1 MTLIKDYFELTKKY
15 IFEYGEKTILLMQV
29 GAFYEVY
36 GIRNKNTDKICNSQ
50 IQDFSKICELNIVDK
65 SICITEIKKDETIVM
80 AGFKDI
86 MIDKYIKKL
95 QEAGYTTVVYTQD
108 EQTKNTA
115 RNLAGIF
122 SPGTYFNNDQD
133 SCDGSY
139 SRKKLTNNTMC
150 IWIETIES
158 KLIEPKGKFVMVGIS
173 NIDIYTGKTTLYQ
186 YKETY
191 IHNPTTYDELEKFV
205 SIYEPTEVIIITNL
219 STYEIED
226 IISFSNIKSLLI
238 HKISLV
244 SNTNTKINEFT
255 KKVSNCEKQVYQK
268 EILDRFY
275 NIHDFGVFMQNFY
288 DNSFATQSFCFLLDF
303 IYQHN
308 PYLVHKIS
316 EPSFENNSDRLLL
329 ANHSLRQ
336 LNIIDNDYHGAF
348 SSVEKLLNLCL
359 TPMGKRKFS
368 YDLLN
373 PSKNIEFLRGEYD
386 ITEYLLSLENTSSR
400 ENTTNGSIRSKLSK
414 IKDISKWNRQLHMK
428 KITPNSLYQLYKNI
442 QTTREIFDIVS
453 KDKTICE
460 YLNKHTAY
468 KNVKM
473 ECVGSY
479 CSEIQEFLDF
489 HLDIEVCNDL
499 DQYINFD
506 TNFIKK
512 GIDSNLDNAIVVM
525 TESMNKLESIRVFL
539 NNLLEKYEKKTKT
552 TNTTTTTTKTTEY
565 VKLHETEKNNY
576 SLLATK
582 RRCTILK
589 EALKT
594 VMNQPIMLQ
603 YSSDSSSSSSSSS
616 SSETHYKQFE
626 FVIAIKDKKEITNV
640 DFLTQST
647 ANNSIVNPVINE
659 LCKNISTMKV
669 QFKEILNNAYTM
681 FINKFVS
688 IIENDETYPFKIEC
702 LIHFITKIDVLYNKA
717 FIVNKYGYCKPE
729 IDDTADKSFA
739 SIKGIRHC
747 LIEHLQQNE
756 LYVSNDV
763 IIGRDTSD
771 GVDGVDGVD
780 GMLLYGTNAVGKTS
794 FIRAVGIAVIMAQ
807 AGLYVPC
814 SKFVYKPYHSIFTR
828 ILGNDNIFK
837 GLSTFAVEMSEL
849 RTILKLATKN
859 SLVLGDELCSG
870 TESVSAISIFVAGI
884 QYLSNGKSS
893 FLFATHLHEIVNY
906 EEITNMPNVGLFHMS
921 VIYDR
926 EKDRLVYDRKLK
938 PGPGTS
944 MYGLEVCKSLNLP
957 NDFLEMANQ
966 IRIKYHPNMGSALSL
981 QHSNYNSNILVSIC
995 KMCNKN
1001 MATETHHL
1009 QHQMNAN
1016 SNGIII
1022 NETDKSTKFHK
1033 NHPANLL
1040 TICESCHKGI
1050 HKEKKQH
1057 VKKKT
1062 SNGIILINM

>member
-1 MTLIKDYFELTKKY
+1 MTLIKDYFDLTKKY

-36 GIRNKNTDKICNSQ
+36 GIRNKSTEQLRNSQ
-50 IQDFSKICELNIVDK
+50 IQDFSKICELNVVDK
-65 SICITEIKKDETIVM
+65 SICVTEIQKGETIVM

-108 EQTKNTA
+108 EQTKNTT

-122 SPGTYFNNDQD
+122 SPGTYFNNEQD
-133 SCDGSY
+133 ACHGSS
-139 SRKKLTNNTMC
+139 SRNKLTNNTMC
-150 IWIETIES
+150 IWIESIES

-205 SIYEPTEVIIITNL
+205 SIYEPTEVIIISNL
-219 STYEIED
+219 STQEIED

-238 HKISLV
+238 HKISLL
-244 SNTNTKINEFT
+244 STKSDEFT
-255 KKVSNCEKQVYQK
+255 KKARNCEKQVYQK
-268 EILDRFY
+268 EIVERFY
-275 NIHDFGVFMQNFY
+275 EITDFGVFMQNFY
-288 DNSFATQSFCFLLDF
+288 DNSIASQSFCFLLDF

-316 EPSFENNSDRLLL
+316 EPKFENNSERLLL

-348 SSVEKLLNLCL
+348 SSVEKLLNLCM
-359 TPMGKRKFS
+359 TPMGKRQFS

-373 PSKNIEFLRGEYD
+373 PSKNIDFLKREYN
-386 ITEYLLSLENTSSR
+386 ITDYMLNLENSKSQQN
-400 ENTTNGSIRSKLSK
+400 ENTNTNTNIRLKLAK

-428 KITPNSLYQLYKNI
+428 KINPKSLYQLYKNI
-442 QTTREIFDIVS
+442 ETTREIFHLVS

-460 YLNKHTAY
+460 YLNKNNTY
-468 KNVKM
+468 KNTNI
-473 ECVGSY
+473 ENIRSY
-479 CSEIQEFLDF
+479 CSEIIGYFDF
-489 HLDIEVCNDL
+489 HLDIELCKDL
-499 DQYINFD
+499 EQYTNFD
-506 TNFIKK
+506 TNFINK
-512 GIDSNLDNAIVVM
+512 GIDSKLDNAII
-525 TESMNKLESIRVFL
+525 TITDSLNKLESIRVFL
-539 NNLLEKYEKKTKT
+539 NNLLEKYEKKTKS
-552 TNTTTTTTKTTEY
+552 TEY
-565 VKLHETEKNNY
+565 IKLHETEKNNY

-589 EALKT
+589 EALKSLA
-594 VMNQPIMLQ
+594 NQTILLK
-603 YSSDSSSSSSSSS
+603 
-616 SSETHYKQFE
+616 YKYGCNEKESLKEFE
-626 FVIAIKDKKEITNV
+626 FVILDNKKTTNI
-640 DFLTQST
+640 DFLNQST
-647 ANNSIVNPVINE
+647 ANNSIVNPIINE
-659 LCKNISTMKV
+659 LCKNISTMKS
-669 QFKEILNNAYTM
+669 QLKEILNNAYSS
-681 FINKFVS
+681 FINNFVS
-688 IIENDETYPFKIEC
+688 HSEKGETFPFKIDF
-702 LIHFITKIDVLYNKA
+702 LIHFISTIDVLYNKV
-717 FIVNKYGYCKPE
+717 FIVKKYGYCKPE
-729 IDDTADKSFA
+729 IDETADKSFA
-739 SIKGIRHC
+739 SIKGLRHC

-763 IIGRDTSD
+763 IIGMDHE
-771 GVDGVDGVD
+771 GGINGID

-794 FIRAVGIAVIMAQ
+794 FIRAIGISIIMAQ

-849 RTILKLATKN
+849 RTILKLANKN

-884 QYLSNGKSS
+884 QYLSNIKTS

-906 EEITNMPNVGLFHMS
+906 EEINKMPNVGLFHMS
-921 VIYDR
+921 VVYDR
-926 EKDRLVYDRKLK
+926 EKDILIYDRKLK
-938 PGPGTS
+938 KGPGTS

-981 QHSNYNSNILVSIC
+981 QQSSYNSNILVSIC

-1001 MATETHHL
+1001 MASETHHL
-1009 QHQMNAN
+1009 QHQANAN
-1016 SNGIII
+1016 NNGIIT
-1022 NETDKSTKFHK
+1022 NTNDNNTMFHK

-1040 TICESCHKGI
+1040 TICESCHKNI

-1057 VKKKT
+1057 IKKKT
-1062 SNGIILINM
+1062 SNGIILVNT

>member
-1 MTLIKDYFELTKKY
+1 MTLIKDYFDLTKKY

-36 GIRNKNTDKICNSQ
+36 GIRNKNTEQIRNSQ
-50 IQDFSKICELNIVDK
+50 IHDFSKICELNIVDK

-108 EQTKNTA
+108 EQTKNTT

-122 SPGTYFNNDQD
+122 SPGTYFNNEQD
-133 SCDGSY
+133 ACDGSS
-139 SRKKLTNNTMC
+139 SRNKLTNNTMC
-150 IWIETIES
+150 IWIESIES

-205 SIYEPTEVIIITNL
+205 SIYEPTEVIIISNL
-219 STYEIED
+219 STCEIED

-244 SNTNTKINEFT
+244 SATNTNTINEFT
-255 KKVSNCEKQVYQK
+255 KKARNCEKQVYQK
-268 EILDRFY
+268 EIIERFY
-275 NIHDFGVFMQNFY
+275 NITDFAVFMQNFY
-288 DNSFATQSFCFLLDF
+288 DNSIATQSFCFLLDF
-303 IYQHN
+303 IFQHN

-348 SSVEKLLNLCL
+348 SSVEKVLNHCL

-373 PSKNIEFLRGEYD
+373 PSKNTEFLQGEYD
-386 ITEYLLSLENTSSR
+386 ITEYLLGLENVVSR
-400 ENTTNGSIRSKLSK
+400 ENSNDSISIRSKLAK
-414 IKDISKWNRQLHMK
+414 IKDVSKWNRQLHMK
-428 KITPNSLYQLYKNI
+428 KINPNSIYQLYKNI
-442 QTTREIFDIVS
+442 QTTREIFDIVV
-453 KDKTICE
+453 KDKIICE

-468 KNVKM
+468 KNDTM
-473 ECVGSY
+473 ECIGSY
-479 CSEIQEFLDF
+479 CSEILDFLDF
-489 HLDIEVCNDL
+489 HLDIELCNNL
-499 DQYINFD
+499 DQYVNFD

-512 GIDSNLDNAIVVM
+512 GIDSNLDNAITVM
-525 TESMNKLESIRVFL
+525 SESMNKLESIRVFL
-539 NNLLEKYEKKTKT
+539 NNLLEKYEKKTKA
-552 TNTTTTTTKTTEY
+552 TEY

-594 VMNQPIMLQ
+594 VANQPIMLQ
-603 YSSDSSSSSSSSS
+603 YNSDQCK
-616 SSETHYKQFE
+616 EFE
-626 FVIAIKDKKEITNV
+626 FVIVDKDKDKKDKKEKGTTNV

-647 ANNSIVNPVINE
+647 TNNSIVNPIINE
-659 LCKNISTMKV
+659 VCKNISTMKV
-669 QFKEILNNAYTM
+669 QFKEILNNAYAS
-681 FINKFVS
+681 FIHKFVS
-688 IIENDETYPFKIEC
+688 SGENGHTYPFKIDF
-702 LIHFITKIDVLYNKA
+702 LIHFITKIDVLYNKV

-729 IDDTADKSFA
+729 IDDSVDKSFA
-739 SIKGIRHC
+739 NIKGIRHC

-763 IIGRDTSD
+763 TIGIDDT
-771 GVDGVDGVD
+771 DGVD

-794 FIRAVGIAVIMAQ
+794 FIRAIGIAVIMAQ

-884 QYLSNGKSS
+884 QYLSNIKSS

-906 EEITNMPNVGLFHMS
+906 EEITNMSNVGLFHMS
-921 VIYDR
+921 VVYDR
-926 EKDRLVYDRKLK
+926 EKDVLVYDRKLK
-938 PGPGTS
+938 KGPGTS

-966 IRIKYHPNMGSALSL
+966 IRIKYHPNMRSVLSL
-981 QHSNYNSNILVSIC
+981 QQSNYNSNILVSIC

-1009 QHQMNAN
+1009 QHQVNAN
-1016 SNGIII
+1016 HNGIII
-1022 NETDKSTKFHK
+1022 SQTDNNTMFHK

-1057 VKKKT
+1057 AKKKT

>member
-1 MTLIKDYFELTKKY
+1 MTLIKEYFDLTKKY

-36 GIRNKNTDKICNSQ
+36 GIRNKNTEQIRNSQ
-50 IQDFSKICELNIVDK
+50 IHDFSKICELNIVDK
-65 SICITEIKKDETIVM
+65 NICITEIKKDESIVM

-108 EQTKNTA
+108 EQAKNTT

-122 SPGTYFNNDQD
+122 SPGTYFNNEQD
-133 SCDGSY
+133 ACDGSS
-139 SRKKLTNNTMC
+139 SRNKLTNNTMC
-150 IWIETIES
+150 IWIESIES

-205 SIYEPTEVIIITNL
+205 SIYEPTEVIIISNL
-219 STYEIED
+219 STCEIED

-244 SNTNTKINEFT
+244 SANANTNINEFT
-255 KKVSNCEKQVYQK
+255 KKARNCEKQVYQK
-268 EILDRFY
+268 EIIERFY
-275 NIHDFGVFMQNFY
+275 NITDFAVFMQNFY
-288 DNSFATQSFCFLLDF
+288 DNSIASQSFCFLLDF

-348 SSVEKLLNLCL
+348 SSVEKVLNHCL

-373 PSKNIEFLRGEYD
+373 PSKNSGFLKGEYD
-386 ITEYLLSLENTSSR
+386 ITEYLLGLENI
-400 ENTTNGSIRSKLSK
+400 NGSIRSKLSK

-428 KITPNSLYQLYKNI
+428 KISPNSIYQLYKNI
-442 QTTREIFDIVS
+442 ETTREIFNIVC
-453 KDKTICE
+453 KDKTMSE
-460 YLNKHTAY
+460 YLNRMNSSY
-468 KNVKM
+468 KNVDITNI
-473 ECVGSY
+473 GSY
-479 CSEIQEFLDF
+479 CSEIMAFLDF
-489 HLDIEVCNDL
+489 HLDIKLCNDL
-499 DQYINFD
+499 DQYANFD

-512 GIDSNLDNAIVVM
+512 GIDANLDNATIIM
-525 TESMNKLESIRVFL
+525 TESLNKLESIRVFF

-552 TNTTTTTTKTTEY
+552 TEY
-565 VKLHETEKNNY
+565 IKLHETEKNNY

-594 VMNQPIMLQ
+594 VANQPIMLQ
-603 YSSDSSSSSSSSS
+603 YSLDGSTNG
-616 SSETHYKQFE
+616 ETHYKQFE
-626 FVIAIKDKKEITNV
+626 FVIADKEKKDKKEKGTTNV

-647 ANNSIVNPVINE
+647 ANNSIVNPIISE
-659 LCKNISTMKV
+659 LCKNISTMKI
-669 QFKEILNNAYTM
+669 QFKEILNNAYM
-681 FINKFVS
+681 SFINKFVS
-688 IIENDETYPFKIEC
+688 TSENDETFPFKIEFI
-702 LIHFITKIDVLYNKA
+702 IHFITKIDVLYNKV

-739 SIKGIRHC
+739 RIKGIRHC

-763 IIGRDTSD
+763 SIGIGIDIDDKDVEGETT
-771 GVDGVDGVD
+771 GVD

-794 FIRAVGIAVIMAQ
+794 FIRAIGIAVIMAQ

-884 QYLSNGKSS
+884 QYLSNTKSS

-906 EEITNMPNVGLFHMS
+906 EEITNMSNVGLFHMS
-921 VIYDR
+921 VVYDR
-926 EKDRLVYDRKLK
+926 EKDVLVYDRKLK
-938 PGPGTS
+938 KGPGTS

-966 IRIKYHPNMGSALSL
+966 IRMKYHPNMGSALSL
-981 QHSNYNSNILVSIC
+981 QQSTYNPNILVSIC
-995 KMCNKN
+995 KKCNKN

-1016 SNGIII
+1016 NNGIII
-1022 NETDKSTKFHK
+1022 SQTDNNTMFHK

-1040 TICESCHKGI
+1040 TICENCHKGI

-1057 VKKKT
+1057 VRKKT

>member
-1 MTLIKDYFELTKKY
+1 MTLIKDYFDLTKKY

-36 GIRNKNTDKICNSQ
+36 GIRNKNTDQIRNSQ
-50 IQDFSKICELNIVDK
+50 IHDFSKICELNIVDK
-65 SICITEIKKDETIVM
+65 NICITEIKKDESIVM

-108 EQTKNTA
+108 EQTKNTS

-122 SPGTYFNNDQD
+122 SPGTYFNNEQD
-133 SCDGSY
+133 ACDGSA
-139 SRKKLTNNTMC
+139 SRNKLTNNTMC
-150 IWIETIES
+150 IWIESIES

-205 SIYEPTEVIIITNL
+205 SIYEPTEVIIISNL
-219 STYEIED
+219 SAGEIED

-244 SNTNTKINEFT
+244 SATTTTTINEFT
-255 KKVSNCEKQVYQK
+255 KKARNCEKQVYQK
-268 EILDRFY
+268 EVLERFY
-275 NIHDFGVFMQNFY
+275 NINDFGVFMQNFY
-288 DNSFATQSFCFLLDF
+288 DNSIATQSFCFLLDF
-303 IYQHN
+303 IFQHN

-336 LNIIDNDYHGAF
+336 LNIIDNDYHGPF

-373 PSKNIEFLRGEYD
+373 PSKNAEFLRGEYD
-386 ITEYLLSLENTSSR
+386 ITEYLLGLETTSSR
-400 ENTTNGSIRSKLSK
+400 ENSNGSISIRSKLAK
-414 IKDISKWNRQLHMK
+414 IKDVSKWNRQLYMK

-442 QTTREIFDIVS
+442 QTTREIVDIVV
-453 KDKTICE
+453 KDKTIYE
-460 YLNKHTAY
+460 YLNKHTPY
-468 KNVKM
+468 KNVTM
-473 ECVGSY
+473 ECIGYY
-479 CSEIQEFLDF
+479 CSEILDFLDF
-489 HLDIEVCNDL
+489 HLDIELCNNL
-499 DQYINFD
+499 DQYVNFD

-512 GIDSNLDNAIVVM
+512 GIDSHLDNAIIVM
-525 TESMNKLESIRVFL
+525 TKSMNELESIRVFL
-539 NNLLEKYEKKTKT
+539 NNLLEKYEKKTKA
-552 TNTTTTTTKTTEY
+552 TEY

-594 VMNQPIMLQ
+594 IADKPIMLQ
-603 YSSDSSSSSSSSS
+603 CSSDQCK
-616 SSETHYKQFE
+616 EFEFE
-626 FVIAIKDKKEITNV
+626 FVIVDKDKDKKDKKDKDKKDKKETSPINV

-647 ANNSIVNPVINE
+647 ANNSIVNPIINE

-669 QFKEILNNAYTM
+669 QFKEILNNAYAM

-688 IIENDETYPFKIEC
+688 TSDNGETYPFKIEC
-702 LIHFITKIDVLYNKA
+702 LIHFITKIDVLYNKV

-729 IDDTADKSFA
+729 IDETADKSFVNV
-739 SIKGIRHC
+739 KGIRHC

-763 IIGRDTSD
+763 TIGRVETD
-771 GVDGVDGVD
+771 GVDGLD

-884 QYLSNGKSS
+884 QYLSNVKSS

-906 EEITNMPNVGLFHMS
+906 EEITTLKNVGLFHMS

-926 EKDRLVYDRKLK
+926 EKDMLVYDRKLK
-938 PGPGTS
+938 SGPGTS

-966 IRIKYHPNMGSALSL
+966 IRIKYHPTMGSALSL
-981 QHSNYNSNILVSIC
+981 QQSNYNSNILVSIC

-1001 MATETHHL
+1001 KATETHHL

-1016 SNGIII
+1016 NNGIII
-1022 NETDKSTKFHK
+1022 SQTDNNTMFHK

-1050 HKEKKQH
+1050 HKDKKQH
-1057 VKKKT
+1057 AKKKT

>member
-1 MTLIKDYFELTKKY
+1 MTLIKDYFDLTKKY
-15 IFEYGEKTILLMQV
+15 IFEYGEKMILLMQV

-36 GIRNKNTDKICNSQ
+36 GIRNKNTEQIRNSQ

-108 EQTKNTA
+108 EQAKNTS

-122 SPGTYFNNDQD
+122 SPGTYFNNEQD
-133 SCDGSY
+133 ACDGSS
-139 SRKKLTNNTMC
+139 SRNKLTNNTMC
-150 IWIETIES
+150 IWIESIES

-205 SIYEPTEVIIITNL
+205 SIYEPTEVIIISNL
-219 STYEIED
+219 STCEIED

-244 SNTNTKINEFT
+244 SANANTNINEFT
-255 KKVSNCEKQVYQK
+255 KKARNCEKQVYQK
-268 EILDRFY
+268 EIIERFY
-275 NIHDFGVFMQNFY
+275 NITDFAVFMQNFY
-288 DNSFATQSFCFLLDF
+288 DNSIASQSFCFLLDF

-348 SSVEKLLNLCL
+348 SSVEKVLNHCL

-373 PSKNIEFLRGEYD
+373 PSKNSGFLKGEYD
-386 ITEYLLSLENTSSR
+386 ITEYLLDLETIN
-400 ENTTNGSIRSKLSK
+400 NGSIRSKLSK

-428 KITPNSLYQLYKNI
+428 KISPNSIYQLYKNI
-442 QTTREIFDIVS
+442 ETTREIFDIVC
-453 KDKTICE
+453 KDKTMSE
-460 YLNKHTAY
+460 YLNRMNSSY
-468 KNVKM
+468 KNVDITNI
-473 ECVGSY
+473 GSY
-479 CSEIQEFLDF
+479 CSEIMEFLDF
-489 HLDIEVCNDL
+489 HLDIKLCNDL
-499 DQYINFD
+499 DQYANFD

-512 GIDSNLDNAIVVM
+512 GIDANLDNATIIM
-525 TESMNKLESIRVFL
+525 TESLNKLESIRVFF

-552 TNTTTTTTKTTEY
+552 TEY
-565 VKLHETEKNNY
+565 IKLHETEKNNY

-594 VMNQPIMLQ
+594 VANQPIMLQ
-603 YSSDSSSSSSSSS
+603 YTSDGSTNG
-616 SSETHYKQFE
+616 ETYYKQFE
-626 FVIAIKDKKEITNV
+626 FVIADKEKKDKKENGATNV

-647 ANNSIVNPVINE
+647 ANNSIVNPIINE
-659 LCKNISTMKV
+659 LCKNISTMKI
-669 QFKEILNNAYTM
+669 QFKEILNNAYM
-681 FINKFVS
+681 SFINKFVS
-688 IIENDETYPFKIEC
+688 TSENGETFPFKIEFI
-702 LIHFITKIDVLYNKA
+702 IHFITKIDVLYNKV

-739 SIKGIRHC
+739 RIKGMRHC

-763 IIGRDTSD
+763 SIGIDIDINDKDVEGETT
-771 GVDGVDGVD
+771 GVD

-794 FIRAVGIAVIMAQ
+794 FIRAIGIAVIMAQ

-884 QYLSNGKSS
+884 KYLSNTKSS

-906 EEITNMPNVGLFHMS
+906 EEITNMSNVGLFHMS
-921 VIYDR
+921 VVYDR
-926 EKDRLVYDRKLK
+926 EKDVLVYDRKLK
-938 PGPGTS
+938 KGPGTS

-966 IRIKYHPNMGSALSL
+966 IRMKYHPNMGSALSF
-981 QHSNYNSNILVSIC
+981 QQSNYNSNILVSIC

-1016 SNGIII
+1016 NNGIII
-1022 NETDKSTKFHK
+1022 SQTDNNTMFHK
-1033 NHPANLL
+1033 NHSANLL
-1040 TICESCHKGI
+1040 TICENCHKNI

-1057 VKKKT
+1057 ARKKT

>member
-1 MTLIKDYFELTKKY
+1 MTLIKDYFDLTKKY
-15 IFEYGEKTILLMQV
+15 IFEYGEKMILLMQV

-36 GIRNKNTDKICNSQ
+36 GIRNKNTEQIRNSQ
-50 IQDFSKICELNIVDK
+50 IHDFSKICELNIVDK
-65 SICITEIKKDETIVM
+65 NICITEIKKDESIVM

-108 EQTKNTA
+108 EQAKNTS

-122 SPGTYFNNDQD
+122 SPGTYFNNEQD
-133 SCDGSY
+133 ACDGSS
-139 SRKKLTNNTMC
+139 SRNKLTNNTMC
-150 IWIETIES
+150 IWIESIES

-205 SIYEPTEVIIITNL
+205 SIYEPTEVIIISNL
-219 STYEIED
+219 STCEIED

-244 SNTNTKINEFT
+244 SANASTNINEFT
-255 KKVSNCEKQVYQK
+255 KKARNCEKQVYQK
-268 EILDRFY
+268 EIIERFY
-275 NIHDFGVFMQNFY
+275 NITDFAVFMQNFY
-288 DNSFATQSFCFLLDF
+288 DNSIASQSFCFLLDF

-348 SSVEKLLNLCL
+348 SSVEKVLNHCL

-373 PSKNIEFLRGEYD
+373 PSKNSGFLKGEYD
-386 ITEYLLSLENTSSR
+386 ITEYLLGLENI
-400 ENTTNGSIRSKLSK
+400 NNGSIRSKLSK

-428 KITPNSLYQLYKNI
+428 KISPNSIYQLYKNI
-442 QTTREIFDIVS
+442 ETTREIFNIVC
-453 KDKTICE
+453 KDKTMSE
-460 YLNKHTAY
+460 YLNRMNSSY
-468 KNVKM
+468 KNVDITNI
-473 ECVGSY
+473 GSY
-479 CSEIQEFLDF
+479 CSEIMAFLDF
-489 HLDIEVCNDL
+489 HLDIKLCNDL
-499 DQYINFD
+499 DQYANFD

-512 GIDSNLDNAIVVM
+512 GIDANLDNATIIM
-525 TESMNKLESIRVFL
+525 TESLNKLESIRVFF

-552 TNTTTTTTKTTEY
+552 TEY
-565 VKLHETEKNNY
+565 IKLHETEKNNY

-594 VMNQPIMLQ
+594 VANQPIMLQ
-603 YSSDSSSSSSSSS
+603 YSSDGSTNG
-616 SSETHYKQFE
+616 ETHYKQFE
-626 FVIAIKDKKEITNV
+626 FVIAEKEKKDKKEKGTTNV

-647 ANNSIVNPVINE
+647 ANNSIVNPIISE
-659 LCKNISTMKV
+659 LCKNISTMKI
-669 QFKEILNNAYTM
+669 QFKEILNNAYM
-681 FINKFVS
+681 SFINKFVS
-688 IIENDETYPFKIEC
+688 TSENGETFPFKIEFI
-702 LIHFITKIDVLYNKA
+702 IHFITKIDVLYNKV

-739 SIKGIRHC
+739 RIKGMRHC

-763 IIGRDTSD
+763 SIGIDIDIDDKDSI
-771 GVDGVDGVD
+771 DGVD

-794 FIRAVGIAVIMAQ
+794 FIRAIGIAVIMAQ

-884 QYLSNGKSS
+884 QYLSNTKSS

-906 EEITNMPNVGLFHMS
+906 EEITNMSNVGLFHMS
-921 VIYDR
+921 VVYDR
-926 EKDRLVYDRKLK
+926 EKDVLVYDRKLK
-938 PGPGTS
+938 KGPGTS

-957 NDFLEMANQ
+957 NDFLDMANQ
-966 IRIKYHPNMGSALSL
+966 IRMKYHPNMGSALSL
-981 QHSNYNSNILVSIC
+981 QQSNYNSNILVSIC

-1016 SNGIII
+1016 NNGIII
-1022 NETDKSTKFHK
+1022 SQTDNNTMFHK
-1033 NHPANLL
+1033 NHSANLL
-1040 TICESCHKGI
+1040 TICENCHKGI

-1057 VKKKT
+1057 ARKKT

>member
-1 MTLIKDYFELTKKY
+1 MTLIKDYFDLTKKY

-36 GIRNKNTDKICNSQ
+36 GIRNKNTDQIRNSK

-65 SICITEIKKDETIVM
+65 NICITEIKKDESIVM

-95 QEAGYTTVVYTQD
+95 QEAGYTTVVYRQD
-108 EQTKNTA
+108 EQTKNTS

-122 SPGTYFNNDQD
+122 SPGTYFNNEQD
-133 SCDGSY
+133 ACDGSS
-139 SRKKLTNNTMC
+139 SRNKLTNNTMC
-150 IWIETIES
+150 IWIESIES

-205 SIYEPTEVIIITNL
+205 SIYEPTEVIIISNL
-219 STYEIED
+219 SDQEIED

-244 SNTNTKINEFT
+244 STNIKTNANVNEFT
-255 KKVSNCEKQVYQK
+255 KKARNCEKQVYQK
-268 EILDRFY
+268 EIIERFY
-275 NIHDFGVFMQNFY
+275 EITDFSVFMQNFY
-288 DNSFATQSFCFLLDF
+288 DNSIASQSFCFLLDF

-336 LNIIDNDYHGAF
+336 LNIIDNDYHGTF
-348 SSVEKLLNLCL
+348 SSVEKVLNHCL

-386 ITEYLLSLENTSSR
+386 ITEYLLSLENAVSR
-400 ENTTNGSIRSKLSK
+400 ENSNGSIRSKLSK

-428 KITPNSLYQLYKNI
+428 KINPNSIYQLYKNI
-442 QTTREIFDIVS
+442 ETTREIFDIVC
-453 KDKTICE
+453 KDKTMSE
-460 YLNKHTAY
+460 YLNKHNTY
-468 KNVKM
+468 KNVKIDNI
-473 ECVGSY
+473 GSY
-479 CSEIQEFLDF
+479 CSEIMEFLDF
-489 HLDIEVCNDL
+489 HLDIELCNDL
-499 DQYINFD
+499 DQYANFD

-512 GIDSNLDNAIVVM
+512 GIDSNLDNATIIM
-525 TESMNKLESIRVFL
+525 TESLNKLESIRVFF

-552 TNTTTTTTKTTEY
+552 TEY
-565 VKLHETEKNNY
+565 IKLHETEKNNY

-594 VMNQPIMLQ
+594 VVNLPIMLH
-603 YSSDSSSSSSSSS
+603 YNSDGSTNG
-616 SSETHYKQFE
+616 ETHYKQFE
-626 FVIAIKDKKEITNV
+626 FVIVDKDKKDKKDKGNTNV

-647 ANNSIVNPVINE
+647 ANNSIINPTINE
-659 LCKNISTMKV
+659 LCKNISTMKI
-669 QFKEILNNAYTM
+669 QFKEILNNAYM
-681 FINKFVS
+681 SFINKFVS
-688 IIENDETYPFKIEC
+688 TSENDVTFPFKIEFI
-702 LIHFITKIDVLYNKA
+702 IHFITKIDVLYNKV

-729 IDDTADKSFA
+729 IDENADKSFA

-763 IIGRDTSD
+763 SI
-771 GVDGVDGVD
+771 GVDDPTGVD

-794 FIRAVGIAVIMAQ
+794 FIRAIGIAVIMAQ

-884 QYLSNGKSS
+884 QYLSNTKSS

-906 EEITNMPNVGLFHMS
+906 QEITNMSNVGLFHMS

-926 EKDRLVYDRKLK
+926 EKDVLVYDRKLK
-938 PGPGTS
+938 KGPGTS

-981 QHSNYNSNILVSIC
+981 QQSNYNSNILVSIC

-1016 SNGIII
+1016 NNGIII
-1022 NETDKSTKFHK
+1022 SQTDNNTMFHK

-1040 TICESCHKGI
+1040 TICENCHKGI

-1057 VKKKT
+1057 ARKKT
-1062 SNGIILINM
+1062 SNGIVLINM

>member
-36 GIRNKNTDKICNSQ
+36 GIRNKNTDQLRNSK

-65 SICITEIKKDETIVM
+65 NICITEIKKDESIVM

-108 EQTKNTA
+108 EQTKNTT

-122 SPGTYFNNDQD
+122 SPGTYFNNEQD
-133 SCDGSY
+133 ACDGSS
-139 SRKKLTNNTMC
+139 SRNKLTNNTMC
-150 IWIETIES
+150 IWIESIES

-205 SIYEPTEVIIITNL
+205 SIYEPTEAIIISNL
-219 STYEIED
+219 STCEIED

-238 HKISLV
+238 HKISLTTTNSEV
-244 SNTNTKINEFT
+244 SSSNEFT
-255 KKVSNCEKQVYQK
+255 KKARNCEKQVYQK
-268 EILDRFY
+268 EVIERFY
-275 NIHDFGVFMQNFY
+275 NINDFGVFMQNFY
-288 DNSFATQSFCFLLDF
+288 DNSIASQSFCFLLDF

-348 SSVEKLLNLCL
+348 SSVEKVLNHCL

-386 ITEYLLSLENTSSR
+386 ITEYLLGLENAPSR
-400 ENTTNGSIRSKLSK
+400 ENSNGSIRSKLSK

-428 KITPNSLYQLYKNI
+428 KINPNSIYQLYKNI
-442 QTTREIFDIVS
+442 ETTREIFDIVC
-453 KDKTICE
+453 KDKTMIG
-460 YLNKHTAY
+460 YLNKHNTY

-473 ECVGSY
+473 ECLGSY
-479 CSEIQEFLDF
+479 CSEIMEFLDF
-489 HLDIEVCNDL
+489 HLDIELCNNL
-499 DQYINFD
+499 DQYANFD

-512 GIDSNLDNAIVVM
+512 GIDSNLDNATIIM
-525 TESMNKLESIRVFL
+525 TESLNKLESIRVFF

-552 TNTTTTTTKTTEY
+552 TEY
-565 VKLHETEKNNY
+565 IKLHETEKNNY

-594 VMNQPIMLQ
+594 VVNQPIMLH
-603 YSSDSSSSSSSSS
+603 YNSDDSTNG
-616 SSETHYKQFE
+616 ETHYKQFE
-626 FVIAIKDKKEITNV
+626 FLIADKEKKDKKENGTTNV

-647 ANNSIVNPVINE
+647 ANNSVVNPTINE
-659 LCKNISTMKV
+659 LCKNISTMKI
-669 QFKEILNNAYTM
+669 QFKEILNNAYM
-681 FINKFVS
+681 SFINKFVS
-688 IIENDETYPFKIEC
+688 TSENDITFPFKLEFI
-702 LIHFITKIDVLYNKA
+702 IHFITKIDVLYNKG

-729 IDDTADKSFA
+729 IDENADKSFA

-763 IIGRDTSD
+763 SI
-771 GVDGVDGVD
+771 GVDDPTGVD

-884 QYLSNGKSS
+884 QYLSNTKSS

-906 EEITNMPNVGLFHMS
+906 QEITNMSNVGLFHMS
-921 VIYDR
+921 VVYDR
-926 EKDRLVYDRKLK
+926 EKDVLVYDRKLK
-938 PGPGTS
+938 KGPGTS

-966 IRIKYHPNMGSALSL
+966 IRMKYHPNMGSALSL
-981 QHSNYNSNILVSIC
+981 QQSNYNSNILVSIC

-1016 SNGIII
+1016 NNGIII
-1022 NETDKSTKFHK
+1022 SQIDNNTMFHK

-1040 TICESCHKGI
+1040 TICESCHKDI
-1050 HKEKKQH
+1050 HKGKKQH
-1057 VKKKT
+1057 TRKKT
-1062 SNGIILINM
+1062 SNGIVLINM

>member
-1 MTLIKDYFELTKKY
+1 MTLIKDYFDLTKKY

-36 GIRNKNTDKICNSQ
+36 GIRNKNTEQIRNSK

-65 SICITEIKKDETIVM
+65 NICITEIKKDESIVM

-86 MIDKYIKKL
+86 MIDRYIKKL

-108 EQTKNTA
+108 EQTKNTS
-115 RNLAGIF
+115 RNLACIF
-122 SPGTYFNNDQD
+122 SPGTYFNNEQD
-133 SCDGSY
+133 ACDGSS
-139 SRKKLTNNTMC
+139 SRNKLTNNTMC
-150 IWIETIES
+150 IWIESIES

-205 SIYEPTEVIIITNL
+205 SIYEPTEVIIISNL
-219 STYEIED
+219 SDQEIED

-244 SNTNTKINEFT
+244 STNIKTNAYVNEFT
-255 KKVSNCEKQVYQK
+255 KKARNCEKQVYQK
-268 EILDRFY
+268 EIIERFY
-275 NIHDFGVFMQNFY
+275 EITDFSVFMQNFY
-288 DNSFATQSFCFLLDF
+288 DNSIASQSFCFLLDF

-348 SSVEKLLNLCL
+348 SSVEKVLNNCL

-373 PSKNIEFLRGEYD
+373 PSKNIEFLLGEYD
-386 ITEYLLSLENTSSR
+386 ITEYLLSLENAVSR
-400 ENTTNGSIRSKLSK
+400 ENSNGSIRSKLSK

-428 KITPNSLYQLYKNI
+428 KINPNSIYQLYKNI
-442 QTTREIFDIVS
+442 ETTREIFDVVC
-453 KDKTICE
+453 KDKTMSE
-460 YLNKHTAY
+460 YLNKHNTY
-468 KNVKM
+468 KNVKIDNI
-473 ECVGSY
+473 GSY
-479 CSEIQEFLDF
+479 CSEIMEFLDF
-489 HLDIEVCNDL
+489 HLDIELCNDL
-499 DQYINFD
+499 DQYANFD

-512 GIDSNLDNAIVVM
+512 GIDSNLDNATIIM
-525 TESMNKLESIRVFL
+525 TESLNKLESIRVFF

-552 TNTTTTTTKTTEY
+552 TEY
-565 VKLHETEKNNY
+565 IKLHETEKNNY

-594 VMNQPIMLQ
+594 VVNQQIMLH
-603 YSSDSSSSSSSSS
+603 YNSDGSTNG
-616 SSETHYKQFE
+616 ETHYKQFD
-626 FVIAIKDKKEITNV
+626 FVIADKEKKDKKENGTTNV

-647 ANNSIVNPVINE
+647 ANNSIINPTINE
-659 LCKNISTMKV
+659 LCKNISTMKI
-669 QFKEILNNAYTM
+669 QFKEILNNAYM
-681 FINKFVS
+681 SFINKFVS
-688 IIENDETYPFKIEC
+688 TSENDVTFPFKIEFI
-702 LIHFITKIDVLYNKA
+702 IHFITKIDVLYNKV

-729 IDDTADKSFA
+729 IDENADKSFA

-763 IIGRDTSD
+763 SIGLD
-771 GVDGVDGVD
+771 GPTGVD

-794 FIRAVGIAVIMAQ
+794 FIRAIGIAVIMAQ

-884 QYLSNGKSS
+884 QYLSNIKSS

-906 EEITNMPNVGLFHMS
+906 QEITNMSNVGLFHMS

-926 EKDRLVYDRKLK
+926 EKDILVYDRKLK
-938 PGPGTS
+938 KGPGTS

-981 QHSNYNSNILVSIC
+981 QQSNYNSNILVSIC

-1016 SNGIII
+1016 NNGIII
-1022 NETDKSTKFHK
+1022 SQTDNNTMFHK

-1040 TICESCHKGI
+1040 TICENCHKDI
-1050 HKEKKQH
+1050 HKGKKQH
-1057 VKKKT
+1057 ARKKT
-1062 SNGIILINM
+1062 SNGIVLINM

>member
-1 MTLIKDYFELTKKY
+1 MTLIKDYFDLTKKY

-36 GIRNKNTDKICNSQ
+36 GIRNKNTDQIRNSQ

-65 SICITEIKKDETIVM
+65 NICITEIKKDESIVM

-95 QEAGYTTVVYTQD
+95 QEAGYTIVVYTQD
-108 EQTKNTA
+108 EQTKNTS

-122 SPGTYFNNDQD
+122 SPGTYFNSDQD
-133 SCDGSY
+133 ACDGSN
-139 SRKKLTNNTMC
+139 SRNKLTNNTMC
-150 IWIETIES
+150 IWIESIET
-158 KLIEPKGKFVMVGIS
+158 KLIEPKGKFIMVGIS

-205 SIYEPTEVIIITNL
+205 SIYEPTEVIIISNL
-219 STYEIED
+219 PSQEIED

-244 SNTNTKINEFT
+244 SANGNTNINEFT
-255 KKVSNCEKQVYQK
+255 KKARNCEKQVYQK
-268 EILDRFY
+268 EVIERFY
-275 NIHDFGVFMQNFY
+275 NINDFGIFMQNFY
-288 DNSFATQSFCFLLDF
+288 DNSIATQSFCFLLDF

-316 EPSFENNSDRLLL
+316 EPSFENCSDRLLL

-386 ITEYLLSLENTSSR
+386 ITDYLLSLENTSSR
-400 ENTTNGSIRSKLSK
+400 ENVNVSDVSNGSIRSKLSK

-442 QTTREIFDIVS
+442 KTTREIFDIVS

-460 YLNKHTAY
+460 YLNKHTTY

-473 ECVGSY
+473 DCIGSY
-479 CSEIQEFLDF
+479 CSEIMEFLDF
-489 HLDIEVCNDL
+489 HLDIESCNDL
-499 DQYINFD
+499 DQYVNFD

-512 GIDSNLDNAIVVM
+512 GIDSNLDNATVTM
-525 TESMNKLESIRVFL
+525 TDSLNKLESIRVFL
-539 NNLLEKYEKKTKT
+539 NNLLEKYEKKSKA
-552 TNTTTTTTKTTEY
+552 TEY
-565 VKLHETEKNNY
+565 IKLHETEKNNY

-594 VMNQPIMLQ
+594 VANQPIMLQ
-603 YSSDSSSSSSSSS
+603 YN
-616 SSETHYKQFE
+616 SEQCKEFE
-626 FVIAIKDKKEITNV
+626 FEFIIVDKDKDKDKNKDKDKDKDKDTAKKEKGNNINV

-669 QFKEILNNAYTM
+669 QFKEILNNAYAS

-688 IIENDETYPFKIEC
+688 TSENGETYPFKIEF
-702 LIHFITKIDVLYNKA
+702 LIHFITKIDVLYNKV

-729 IDDTADKSFA
+729 IDETSDKSFA

-763 IIGRDTSD
+763 TIGKDET
-771 GVDGVDGVD
+771 DGVD

-814 SKFVYKPYHSIFTR
+814 SKFVYKPYDSIFTR

-849 RTILKLATKN
+849 RTILKLTTKN

-884 QYLSNGKSS
+884 QYLSNAKSS

-906 EEITNMPNVGLFHMS
+906 DEITNMSNVGLFHMS

-926 EKDRLVYDRKLK
+926 EKDILVYDRKLK
-938 PGPGTS
+938 RGPGTS

-966 IRIKYHPNMGSALSL
+966 IRMKYHPNMGSALSL
-981 QHSNYNSNILVSIC
+981 QQSNYNSNILVSIC

-1022 NETDKSTKFHK
+1022 SQTDKSTKFHK

-1057 VKKKT
+1057 ARKKT

>member
-1 MTLIKDYFELTKKY
+1 MTLIKDYFDLTKKY

-36 GIRNKNTDKICNSQ
+36 GIRNRNTDQIRNSK

-65 SICITEIKKDETIVM
+65 NICITEIQKDESIVM

-95 QEAGYTTVVYTQD
+95 QEAGYTSVVYTQD
-108 EQTKNTA
+108 EQTKNTS

-133 SCDGSY
+133 ACDGSS
-139 SRKKLTNNTMC
+139 SRNKLTNNTMC
-150 IWIETIES
+150 IWIESIES
-158 KLIEPKGKFVMVGIS
+158 KIIEPKGKFVMVGIS

-205 SIYEPTEVIIITNL
+205 SIYEPTEVIMISNL
-219 STYEIED
+219 PTQEIED

-244 SNTNTKINEFT
+244 TTNTNINEFT
-255 KKVSNCEKQVYQK
+255 KKARNCEKQVYQK
-268 EILDRFY
+268 EILERFY
-275 NIHDFGVFMQNFY
+275 EIIDFSVFMQNFY
-288 DNSFATQSFCFLLDF
+288 DNSIATQSFCFLLDF

-316 EPSFENNSDRLLL
+316 EPTFENSSDRLLL

-348 SSVEKLLNLCL
+348 SSVEKVLNHCL

-373 PSKNIEFLRGEYD
+373 PSKNSGFLKREYD
-386 ITEYLLSLENTSSR
+386 ITEYLLGLENASSR
-400 ENTTNGSIRSKLSK
+400 ENTNGSIRSKLAK

-428 KITPNSLYQLYKNI
+428 KISPNSIYQLYKNI
-442 QTTREIFDIVS
+442 ETTREIFDIVS
-453 KDKTICE
+453 KDKIICE
-460 YLNKHTAY
+460 YLHKHTSY
-468 KNVKM
+468 KNVTIKNI
-473 ECVGSY
+473 GSY
-479 CSEIQEFLDF
+479 CSEILEFLDF
-489 HLDIEVCNDL
+489 NLDIEICNDL
-499 DQYINFD
+499 DQLVNFD

-512 GIDSNLDNAIVVM
+512 GIDSNLDNATITM
-525 TESMNKLESIRVFL
+525 TESFNKLESIRIYF

-552 TNTTTTTTKTTEY
+552 TEY
-565 VKLHETEKNNY
+565 IKIHETEKNNY

-594 VMNQPIMLQ
+594 VVNQPIMLQ
-603 YSSDSSSSSSSSS
+603 YN
-616 SSETHYKQFE
+616 SEQCKEFKFE
-626 FVIAIKDKKEITNV
+626 FEIVDKDKKDKKEKGITNV

-647 ANNSIVNPVINE
+647 ANNSIVNPTINE

-669 QFKEILNNAYTM
+669 QFKEILNNAYM
-681 FINKFVS
+681 SFINKFVS
-688 IIENDETYPFKIEC
+688 TSENDETFTFKIEF
-702 LIHFITKIDVLYNKA
+702 IIDFITKIDVLYNKV

-729 IDDTADKSFA
+729 IDETSDKSFA
-739 SIKGIRHC
+739 KIEGIRHC

-763 IIGRDTSD
+763 SIGIDD
-771 GVDGVDGVD
+771 KDGVD

-794 FIRAVGIAVIMAQ
+794 FIRAIGIVIIMAQ

-884 QYLSNGKSS
+884 QYLSNIKSS

-906 EEITNMPNVGLFHMS
+906 EEITKMSNVGLFHMS
-921 VIYDR
+921 VVYDR
-926 EKDRLVYDRKLK
+926 ENDVLIYDRKLK
-938 PGPGTS
+938 RGPGTS
-944 MYGLEVCKSLNLP
+944 VYGLEVCKSLNLP

-981 QHSNYNSNILVSIC
+981 QQSNYNSNILVSIC
-995 KMCNKN
+995 KICNKN

-1016 SNGIII
+1016 NNGIII
-1022 NETDKSTKFHK
+1022 SQTDNNTKFHK

-1040 TICESCHKGI
+1040 SICENCHKEI
-1050 HKEKKQH
+1050 HKGKKQH
-1057 VKKKT
+1057 ARKKT

>member
-1 MTLIKDYFELTKKY
+1 MTLIKDYFDLTKKY

-36 GIRNKNTDKICNSQ
+36 GIRNKNTDQIRNSQ
-50 IQDFSKICELNIVDK
+50 IHDFSKICELNIVDK
-65 SICITEIKKDETIVM
+65 NICITEIKKDESIVM

-108 EQTKNTA
+108 EQTKNTS

-122 SPGTYFNNDQD
+122 SPGTYFNNEQD
-133 SCDGSY
+133 ACDGSS
-139 SRKKLTNNTMC
+139 SRNKLTNNTMC
-150 IWIETIES
+150 IWIESIES
-158 KLIEPKGKFVMVGIS
+158 KLIEPKGKFVLVGIS

-205 SIYEPTEVIIITNL
+205 SIYEPTEVIIISNL
-219 STYEIED
+219 PSQEIED

-244 SNTNTKINEFT
+244 STNANTNTNEFT
-255 KKVSNCEKQVYQK
+255 KKARNCEKQVYQK
-268 EILDRFY
+268 EVIERFY
-275 NIHDFGVFMQNFY
+275 NITDFGVFMQNFY
-288 DNSFATQSFCFLLDF
+288 DNSIASQSFCFLLDF

-348 SSVEKLLNLCL
+348 SSVEKVLNHCL

-373 PSKNIEFLRGEYD
+373 PSKNSGFLKGEYD
-386 ITEYLLSLENTSSR
+386 ITEYLLGLENAHSR
-400 ENTTNGSIRSKLSK
+400 ENINNGSIRSKLTK

-428 KITPNSLYQLYKNI
+428 KINPNSIYQLYKNI
-442 QTTREIFDIVS
+442 ETTREIFDIAC
-453 KDKTICE
+453 KDKTISE
-460 YLNKHTAY
+460 YLNKHNAY

-473 ECVGSY
+473 ECLGSY
-479 CSEIQEFLDF
+479 CSEIMEFLNF
-489 HLDIEVCNDL
+489 HLDIELCNDL
-499 DQYINFD
+499 DQYANFD

-512 GIDSNLDNAIVVM
+512 GIDSNLDNATVTM
-525 TESMNKLESIRVFL
+525 TESLDQLESIRVFF

-552 TNTTTTTTKTTEY
+552 TEY
-565 VKLHETEKNNY
+565 IKLHETEKNNY

-594 VMNQPIMLQ
+594 VVNKPIMLQ
-603 YSSDSSSSSSSSS
+603 YNSDNSSND
-616 SSETHYKQFE
+616 ETYNKQFE
-626 FVIAIKDKKEITNV
+626 FVIADKGKKEKKTSDMTNV
-640 DFLTQST
+640 DFLPQST
-647 ANNSIVNPVINE
+647 ANNSIVNPTINE
-659 LCKNISTMKV
+659 LCKNISTMKIH
-669 QFKEILNNAYTM
+669 FKEILNNAYM
-681 FINKFVS
+681 SFINKFVS
-688 IIENDETYPFKIEC
+688 TSENDVTFPFKIEFI
-702 LIHFITKIDVLYNKA
+702 IHFITKIDVLYNKV

-763 IIGRDTSD
+763 TIGIDDKD
-771 GVDGVDGVD
+771 GDGDGDGETTGVD

-794 FIRAVGIAVIMAQ
+794 FIRAIGIAVIMAQ

-849 RTILKLATKN
+849 RTILKLTTKN

-884 QYLSNGKSS
+884 QYLSNVKSS

-906 EEITNMPNVGLFHMS
+906 EEITSLKNVGLFHMS

-926 EKDRLVYDRKLK
+926 EKDMLVYDRKLK
-938 PGPGTS
+938 SGPGTS

-966 IRIKYHPNMGSALSL
+966 IRIKYHPTMGSALSL
-981 QHSNYNSNILVSIC
+981 QQSNYNSNILVSIC

-1001 MATETHHL
+1001 KATETHHL

-1022 NETDKSTKFHK
+1022 SQNDNNTMFHK

-1057 VKKKT
+1057 AKKKT

>member
-1 MTLIKDYFELTKKY
+1 MTLIKNYFDLTKKY

-36 GIRNKNTDKICNSQ
+36 GIRNKNTDKIHNSQ
-50 IQDFSKICELNIVDK
+50 IHDFSKICELNIVDK
-65 SICITEIKKDETIVM
+65 NICITEIKKDESIVM

-108 EQTKNTA
+108 EQTKNTS

-122 SPGTYFNNDQD
+122 SPGTYFNNEQD
-133 SCDGSY
+133 ACDESS
-139 SRKKLTNNTMC
+139 SRNKLTNNTMC
-150 IWIETIES
+150 IWIEAIES

-205 SIYEPTEVIIITNL
+205 SIYEPTEVIIISNL
-219 STYEIED
+219 STCEIED

-244 SNTNTKINEFT
+244 STNDNTTNTNEFT
-255 KKVSNCEKQVYQK
+255 KKARNCEKQVYQK
-268 EILDRFY
+268 EVLERFY
-275 NIHDFGVFMQNFY
+275 NINDFGVFMQNFY
-288 DNSFATQSFCFLLDF
+288 DNSIATQSFCFLLDF

-348 SSVEKLLNLCL
+348 SSVEKVLNLCL

-373 PSKNIEFLRGEYD
+373 PSKNIEFLRGEYN
-386 ITEYLLSLENTSSR
+386 ITEYLLGLETTSSR
-400 ENTTNGSIRSKLSK
+400 ETQIINTMIYNGSIRSKLSK
-414 IKDISKWNRQLHMK
+414 IKDVSKWNRQLHMK

-442 QTTREIFDIVS
+442 ETTREIFDIVS
-453 KDKTICE
+453 KDKTICA

-468 KNVKM
+468 KNVTM

-479 CSEIQEFLDF
+479 CSEILDFLDF
-489 HLDIEVCNDL
+489 HLDIELCNDL

-512 GIDSNLDNAIVVM
+512 GIDSNLDNAIIVM

-539 NNLLEKYEKKTKT
+539 NNLLEKYEKKTKA
-552 TNTTTTTTKTTEY
+552 TEY

-594 VMNQPIMLQ
+594 VANQPIMLQ
-603 YSSDSSSSSSSSS
+603 YSSDQC
-616 SSETHYKQFE
+616 KQFE
-626 FVIAIKDKKEITNV
+626 FIILDKDTAKKDKGIINV
-640 DFLTQST
+640 DFLAQST

-669 QFKEILNNAYTM
+669 QFKEILNNAYAT

-688 IIENDETYPFKIEC
+688 TSENGQTYPFKIEF
-702 LIHFITKIDVLYNKA
+702 LIHFITKIDVLYNKV

-729 IDDTADKSFA
+729 IDETADKSFA

-763 IIGRDTSD
+763 SIGID
-771 GVDGVDGVD
+771 GKDSIDGVD

-794 FIRAVGIAVIMAQ
+794 FIRAIGIAVIMAQ

-884 QYLSNGKSS
+884 QYLSNIKSS

-906 EEITNMPNVGLFHMS
+906 DEITNMPNVGLFHMS
-921 VIYDR
+921 VVYDR
-926 EKDRLVYDRKLK
+926 EKDMLVYDRKLK

-1016 SNGIII
+1016 NNGIII
-1022 NETDKSTKFHK
+1022 SQTDKTTKFHK

-1057 VKKKT
+1057 AKKKT

>member
-1 MTLIKDYFELTKKY
+1 MTLIKNYFDLTKKY

-36 GIRNKNTDKICNSQ
+36 GIRNKTTDQIRNSQ
-50 IQDFSKICELNIVDK
+50 IHDFSKICELNIVDK
-65 SICITEIKKDETIVM
+65 NICITEIKKDESIVM

-108 EQTKNTA
+108 EQTKNTT

-122 SPGTYFNNDQD
+122 SPGTYFNNEQD
-133 SCDGSY
+133 ACDGSS
-139 SRKKLTNNTMC
+139 SRNKLTNNTMC
-150 IWIETIES
+150 IWIESIES

-205 SIYEPTEVIIITNL
+205 SIYEPTEVIIISNL
-219 STYEIED
+219 STCEIED

-244 SNTNTKINEFT
+244 SANDNTTNTNEFT
-255 KKVSNCEKQVYQK
+255 KKARNCEKQVYQK
-268 EILDRFY
+268 EVIERFY
-275 NIHDFGVFMQNFY
+275 NINDFGVFMQNFY
-288 DNSFATQSFCFLLDF
+288 DNSIATQSFCFLLDF

-336 LNIIDNDYHGAF
+336 LNIIDNDYHGPF
-348 SSVEKLLNLCL
+348 SSVEKVLNMCL

-386 ITEYLLSLENTSSR
+386 VTEYLLGLETTSSR
-400 ENTTNGSIRSKLSK
+400 ETQITNTMIYNGSIRSKLSK
-414 IKDISKWNRQLHMK
+414 IKDVSKWNRQLHMK

-442 QTTREIFDIVS
+442 ETTREIFDIVS

-468 KNVKM
+468 KNVTM
-473 ECVGSY
+473 ECVGTY
-479 CSEIQEFLDF
+479 CSEILEFLDF
-489 HLDIEVCNDL
+489 HLDIELCNDL

-512 GIDSNLDNAIVVM
+512 GIDSNLDNAIIVM
-525 TESMNKLESIRVFL
+525 TESMNKLESIRVFF
-539 NNLLEKYEKKTKT
+539 NNLLEKYEKKTKA
-552 TNTTTTTTKTTEY
+552 TEY
-565 VKLHETEKNNY
+565 IKLHETEKNNY

-594 VMNQPIMLQ
+594 VANQPIMLQ
-603 YSSDSSSSSSSSS
+603 YSSDQCK
-616 SSETHYKQFE
+616 EFE
-626 FVIAIKDKKEITNV
+626 FIIVDKDKDTAKKDKSIINV
-640 DFLTQST
+640 EFLAQST

-669 QFKEILNNAYTM
+669 QFKEILNNAYAT

-688 IIENDETYPFKIEC
+688 TSENGKTYPFKIEF
-702 LIHFITKIDVLYNKA
+702 LIHFITKIDVLYNKV

-739 SIKGIRHC
+739 NVKGIRHC

-763 IIGRDTSD
+763 TIGID
-771 GVDGVDGVD
+771 GKDSIDGVD

-794 FIRAVGIAVIMAQ
+794 FIRAIGIAVIMAQ

-884 QYLSNGKSS
+884 QYLSNIKSS

-906 EEITNMPNVGLFHMS
+906 QEITNMSNVGLFHMS

-926 EKDRLVYDRKLK
+926 EKDMLVYDRKLK

-1016 SNGIII
+1016 NNGIII
-1022 NETDKSTKFHK
+1022 SQTDNNTKFHK

-1057 VKKKT
+1057 AKKKT

>member
-1 MTLIKDYFELTKKY
+1 MTLINDYFDLTKKY

-36 GIRNKNTDKICNSQ
+36 GIRSKTTEQIRNSK
-50 IQDFSKICELNIVDK
+50 IQDFSRICELNIVDK
-65 SICITEIKKDETIVM
+65 NICITEIKKDESIIM

-95 QEAGYTTVVYTQD
+95 QEAGYTSVVYTQD
-108 EQTKNTA
+108 EQTKNTS

-122 SPGTYFNNDQD
+122 SPGTYFNNDID
-133 SCDGSY
+133 GNFYSSDGSTN
-139 SRKKLTNNTMC
+139 RNKLTNNTMC

-158 KLIEPKGKFVMVGIS
+158 KLIDPKGKFVMVGIS

-205 SIYEPTEVIIITNL
+205 SIYEPSEVIIISNL
-219 STYEIED
+219 STHEIED

-238 HKISLV
+238 HKINLSQQQIN
-244 SNTNTKINEFT
+244 SSSINEFT
-255 KKVSNCEKQVYQK
+255 KKAKNCEKQIYQK
-268 EILDRFY
+268 EILERFY
-275 NIHDFGVFMQNFY
+275 EITEFGVFMQNFY
-288 DNSFATQSFCFLLDF
+288 DNSIATQSFCFLLDF

-316 EPSFENNSDRLLL
+316 EPSFENCSDRLHL

-348 SSVEKLLNLCL
+348 SSVEKLLNSCL
-359 TPMGKRKFS
+359 TPMGKRQFS
-368 YDLLN
+368 YALLN
-373 PSKNIEFLRGEYD
+373 PSKNCNYLNEEYN
-386 ITEYLLSLENTSSR
+386 ITDYLLHLESTSQR
-400 ENTTNGSIRSKLSK
+400 ERTNDIMISNCYIRSKLSK
-414 IKDISKWNRQLHMK
+414 IKDISKWNRQLYMK
-428 KITPNSLYQLYKNI
+428 KISPKSLYQLYQNI
-442 QTTREIFDIVS
+442 ETTREIFGIIC

-460 YLNKHTAY
+460 YLNKNNTY
-468 KNVKM
+468 KNNNID
-473 ECVGSY
+473 CVGSY
-479 CSEIQEFLDF
+479 CDELLDFLDYN
-489 HLDIEVCNDL
+489 LDIELCKEL
-499 DQYINFD
+499 DQYINFE

-512 GIDSNLDNAIVVM
+512 GIDSNLDNANTTMI
-525 TESMNKLESIRVFL
+525 ESLDKLESIREFF

-552 TNTTTTTTKTTEY
+552 TEY
-565 VKLHETEKNNY
+565 IKLHETEKNNY

-589 EALKT
+589 EALKS
-594 VMNQPIMLQ
+594 VANQKNMLK
-603 YSSDSSSSSSSSS
+603 
-616 SSETHYKQFE
+616 YKPNKEFE
-626 FVIAIKDKKEITNV
+626 FIITDKTDKKDKNNINI
-640 DFLTQST
+640 DFLNQST
-647 ANNSIVNPVINE
+647 SNNSVVNPTINE

-669 QFKEILNNAYTM
+669 QFKEILNNAYTS
-681 FINKFVS
+681 FINKFIS
-688 IIENDETYPFKIEC
+688 NDTKYPFKIEFI
-702 LIHFITKIDVLYNKA
+702 IHFITTIDVLYNKVY
-717 FIVNKYGYCKPE
+717 IVKKYGYCKPE
-729 IDDTADKSFA
+729 IDETADKSFVNME
-739 SIKGIRHC
+739 GIRHC

-756 LYVSNDV
+756 LYVTNDT
-763 IIGRDTSD
+763 IIGKHNDQNSENI
-771 GVDGVDGVD
+771 D

-814 SKFVYKPYHSIFTR
+814 SKFIYKPYDSIFTR

-859 SLVLGDELCSG
+859 SLILGDELCSG

-884 QYLSNGKSS
+884 QYLSNVKSS
-893 FLFATHLHEIVNY
+893 FLFATHLHEIVDY
-906 EEITNMPNVGLFHMS
+906 EEITSLKNVGLFHMS
-921 VIYDR
+921 VVYDR
-926 EKDRLVYDRKLK
+926 EKDTLVYDRKLK
-938 PGPGTS
+938 NGPGTS

-966 IRIKYHPNMGSALSL
+966 IRIKHHPNMGSILSL
-981 QHSNYNSNILVSIC
+981 QQSTYNSNILVSIC
-995 KMCNKN
+995 KVCNKN

-1009 QHQMNAN
+1009 QHQVNAN
-1016 SNGIII
+1016 NEGIILNKDNAI
-1022 NETDKSTKFHK
+1022 FHK
-1033 NHPANLL
+1033 NHSANLL
-1040 TICESCHKGI
+1040 TICEKCHKKI
-1050 HKEKKQH
+1050 HKDKKQH

-1062 SNGIILINM
+1062 TNGIILTDI

>member
-1 MTLIKDYFELTKKY
+1 MTLIKKYFDLTKEY

-36 GIRNKNTDKICNSQ
+36 GIRNKNTDQIRNSQ

-65 SICITEIKKDETIVM
+65 NICITEIKKDESIVM

-108 EQTKNTA
+108 EQTKNTT

-122 SPGTYFNNDQD
+122 SPGTYFNNEQD
-133 SCDGSY
+133 ACDGST
-139 SRKKLTNNTMC
+139 SRNKLTNNTMC
-150 IWIETIES
+150 IWIESIES

-205 SIYEPTEVIIITNL
+205 SIYEPTEVIIISNL
-219 STYEIED
+219 STGEIED

-244 SNTNTKINEFT
+244 SATNTNTTTINEFT
-255 KKVSNCEKQVYQK
+255 KKARNCEKQVYQK
-268 EILDRFY
+268 EILERFY
-275 NIHDFGVFMQNFY
+275 EIVDFSVFMQNFY
-288 DNSFATQSFCFLLDF
+288 DNSIATQSFCFLLDF
-303 IYQHN
+303 IFQHN

-336 LNIIDNDYHGAF
+336 LNIIDNDYHGPF
-348 SSVEKLLNLCL
+348 SSVEKVLNHCL

-373 PSKNIEFLRGEYD
+373 PSKNTEFLQGEYD
-386 ITEYLLSLENTSSR
+386 ITEYLLGLENVVSR
-400 ENTTNGSIRSKLSK
+400 ENSNGSISIRSKLAK
-414 IKDISKWNRQLHMK
+414 IKDVSKWNRQLHMK

-442 QTTREIFDIVS
+442 QTTREIFDIVV
-453 KDKTICE
+453 KDKIICE

-468 KNVKM
+468 KNVTM

-479 CSEIQEFLDF
+479 CSEILDFLDF
-489 HLDIEVCNDL
+489 HLDIELCNNL
-499 DQYINFD
+499 DQYVNFD

-512 GIDSNLDNAIVVM
+512 GIDSNLDNAITVM
-525 TESMNKLESIRVFL
+525 SESMNKLESIRVFL
-539 NNLLEKYEKKTKT
+539 NNLLEKYEKKTKA
-552 TNTTTTTTKTTEY
+552 TEY

-594 VMNQPIMLQ
+594 VADKPIMLQ
-603 YSSDSSSSSSSSS
+603 YNSDQCK
-616 SSETHYKQFE
+616 EFE
-626 FVIAIKDKKEITNV
+626 FVIVDKDKDKKDKKEKGTTNV

-647 ANNSIVNPVINE
+647 ANNSIVNPIINE

-669 QFKEILNNAYTM
+669 QFKEILNNAYTS
-681 FINKFVS
+681 FIHKFVS
-688 IIENDETYPFKIEC
+688 SGENGQTYPFKIDF
-702 LIHFITKIDVLYNKA
+702 LIHFITKIDVLYNKV

-729 IDDTADKSFA
+729 IDDSADKSFA
-739 SIKGIRHC
+739 NIKGIRHC

-763 IIGRDTSD
+763 TIGIDDT
-771 GVDGVDGVD
+771 DGVD

-794 FIRAVGIAVIMAQ
+794 FIRAIGIAIIMAQ

-814 SKFVYKPYHSIFTR
+814 TKFVYKPYHSIFTR

-884 QYLSNGKSS
+884 QYLSNIKSS

-906 EEITNMPNVGLFHMS
+906 EEITSMPNVGLFHMS
-921 VIYDR
+921 VVYDR
-926 EKDRLVYDRKLK
+926 EKDVLIYDRKLK
-938 PGPGTS
+938 RGPGTS
-944 MYGLEVCKSLNLP
+944 VYGLEVCKSLNLP

-981 QHSNYNSNILVSIC
+981 QQSNYNSNILVSIC

-1009 QHQMNAN
+1009 QHQVNAN
-1016 SNGIII
+1016 HNGIII
-1022 NETDKSTKFHK
+1022 SQTDNNTMFHK

-1057 VKKKT
+1057 AKKKT

>member
-1 MTLIKDYFELTKKY
+1 MTLIKDYFDLTKKY

-36 GIRNKNTDKICNSQ
+36 GIRNKNTEQIRNSQ
-50 IQDFSKICELNIVDK
+50 IHDFSKICELNIVDK
-65 SICITEIKKDETIVM
+65 NICITEIKKDESIVM

-108 EQTKNTA
+108 EQAKNTS

-122 SPGTYFNNDQD
+122 SPGTYFNNEQD
-133 SCDGSY
+133 ACDGSS
-139 SRKKLTNNTMC
+139 SRNKLTNNTMC
-150 IWIETIES
+150 IWIESIES

-205 SIYEPTEVIIITNL
+205 SIYEPTEVIIISNL
-219 STYEIED
+219 STCEIED

-244 SNTNTKINEFT
+244 SANASTNINEFT
-255 KKVSNCEKQVYQK
+255 KKARNCEKQVYQK
-268 EILDRFY
+268 EIIERFY
-275 NIHDFGVFMQNFY
+275 NITDFAVFMQNFY
-288 DNSFATQSFCFLLDF
+288 DNSIASQSFCFLLDF

-348 SSVEKLLNLCL
+348 SSVEKVLNHCL

-373 PSKNIEFLRGEYD
+373 PSKNSGFLKGEYD
-386 ITEYLLSLENTSSR
+386 ITEYLLGLENI
-400 ENTTNGSIRSKLSK
+400 NNGSIRSKLSK

-428 KITPNSLYQLYKNI
+428 KISPNSIYQLYKNI
-442 QTTREIFDIVS
+442 ETTREIFNIVC
-453 KDKTICE
+453 KDKTMSE
-460 YLNKHTAY
+460 YLNRMNSSY
-468 KNVKM
+468 KNVDITNI
-473 ECVGSY
+473 GSY
-479 CSEIQEFLDF
+479 CSEIMAFLDF
-489 HLDIEVCNDL
+489 HLDIKLCNDL
-499 DQYINFD
+499 DQYANFD

-512 GIDSNLDNAIVVM
+512 GIDANLDNATIIM
-525 TESMNKLESIRVFL
+525 TESLNKLESIRVFF

-552 TNTTTTTTKTTEY
+552 TEY
-565 VKLHETEKNNY
+565 IKLHETEKNNY

-594 VMNQPIMLQ
+594 VANQPIMLQ
-603 YSSDSSSSSSSSS
+603 YSSDGSTNG
-616 SSETHYKQFE
+616 ETHYKQFE
-626 FVIAIKDKKEITNV
+626 FVIADKEKKDKKEKGTTNV

-647 ANNSIVNPVINE
+647 ANNSIVNPIISE
-659 LCKNISTMKV
+659 LCKNISTMKI
-669 QFKEILNNAYTM
+669 QFKEILNNAYM
-681 FINKFVS
+681 SFINKFVS
-688 IIENDETYPFKIEC
+688 TSENGETFPFKIEFI
-702 LIHFITKIDVLYNKA
+702 IHFITKIDVLYNKV

-739 SIKGIRHC
+739 RIKGMRHC

-763 IIGRDTSD
+763 SIGIDIDDKDVEGETT
-771 GVDGVDGVD
+771 GVD

-794 FIRAVGIAVIMAQ
+794 FIRAIGIAVIMAQ

-884 QYLSNGKSS
+884 QYLSNTKSS

-906 EEITNMPNVGLFHMS
+906 EEITNMSNVGLFHMS
-921 VIYDR
+921 VVYDR
-926 EKDRLVYDRKLK
+926 EKDVLVYDRKLK
-938 PGPGTS
+938 KGPGTS

-957 NDFLEMANQ
+957 NDFLDMANQ
-966 IRIKYHPNMGSALSL
+966 IRMKYHPNMGSALSL
-981 QHSNYNSNILVSIC
+981 QQSNYNSNILVSIC

-1016 SNGIII
+1016 NNGIII
-1022 NETDKSTKFHK
+1022 SQTDNNTMFHK
-1033 NHPANLL
+1033 NHSANLL
-1040 TICESCHKGI
+1040 TICENCHKGI

-1057 VKKKT
+1057 ARKKT

>member
-1 MTLIKDYFELTKKY
+1 
-15 IFEYGEKTILLMQV
+15 
-29 GAFYEVY
+29 
-36 GIRNKNTDKICNSQ
+36 
-50 IQDFSKICELNIVDK
+50 
-65 SICITEIKKDETIVM
+65 
-80 AGFKDI
+80 
-86 MIDKYIKKL
+86 
-95 QEAGYTTVVYTQD
+95 
-108 EQTKNTA
+108 
-115 RNLAGIF
+115 
-122 SPGTYFNNDQD
+122 
-133 SCDGSY
+133 
-139 SRKKLTNNTMC
+139 MC
-150 IWIETIES
+150 IWIESIES

-205 SIYEPTEVIIITNL
+205 SIYEPTEVIIISNL
-219 STYEIED
+219 SDQEIED

-244 SNTNTKINEFT
+244 STNIKTNANVNEFT
-255 KKVSNCEKQVYQK
+255 KKARNCEKQVYQK
-268 EILDRFY
+268 EIIERFY
-275 NIHDFGVFMQNFY
+275 EITDFSVFMQNFY
-288 DNSFATQSFCFLLDF
+288 DNSIASQSFCFLLDF

-348 SSVEKLLNLCL
+348 SSVEKVLNHCL

-386 ITEYLLSLENTSSR
+386 ITEYLLSLENAVSR
-400 ENTTNGSIRSKLSK
+400 ENSNGSIRSKLSK

-428 KITPNSLYQLYKNI
+428 KINPNSIYQLYKNI
-442 QTTREIFDIVS
+442 ETTREIFDIVC
-453 KDKTICE
+453 KDKTMSE
-460 YLNKHTAY
+460 YLNKHNTY
-468 KNVKM
+468 KNVKIDNI
-473 ECVGSY
+473 GSY
-479 CSEIQEFLDF
+479 CSEIMEFLDF
-489 HLDIEVCNDL
+489 HLDIELCNDL
-499 DQYINFD
+499 DQYANFD

-512 GIDSNLDNAIVVM
+512 GIDSNLDNATIIM
-525 TESMNKLESIRVFL
+525 TESLNKLESIRVFF

-552 TNTTTTTTKTTEY
+552 TEY
-565 VKLHETEKNNY
+565 IKLHETEKNNY

-594 VMNQPIMLQ
+594 VVNQPIMLH
-603 YSSDSSSSSSSSS
+603 YNSDGSTNG
-616 SSETHYKQFE
+616 ETHYKQFD
-626 FVIAIKDKKEITNV
+626 FVIADKEKKDKKENGTTNV

-647 ANNSIVNPVINE
+647 ANNSIINPTINE
-659 LCKNISTMKV
+659 LCKNISTMKI
-669 QFKEILNNAYTM
+669 QFKEILNNAYM
-681 FINKFVS
+681 SFINKFVS
-688 IIENDETYPFKIEC
+688 TSENDVTFPFKIEFI
-702 LIHFITKIDVLYNKA
+702 IHFITKIDVLYNKV

-729 IDDTADKSFA
+729 IDENADKSFA

-763 IIGRDTSD
+763 SIGLDDPT
-771 GVDGVDGVD
+771 GVD

-794 FIRAVGIAVIMAQ
+794 FIRAIGIAVIMAQ

-884 QYLSNGKSS
+884 QYLSNTKSS

-906 EEITNMPNVGLFHMS
+906 QEITNMSNVGLFHMS

-926 EKDRLVYDRKLK
+926 EKDILVYDRKLK
-938 PGPGTS
+938 KGPGTS

-981 QHSNYNSNILVSIC
+981 QQSNYNSNILVSIC

-1016 SNGIII
+1016 NNGIII
-1022 NETDKSTKFHK
+1022 SQTDNNTMFHK

-1040 TICESCHKGI
+1040 TICENCHKGI

-1057 VKKKT
+1057 ARKKT
-1062 SNGIILINM
+1062 SNGIVLINM

>member
-1 MTLIKDYFELTKKY
+1 MTLIKDYFDLTKKY

-36 GIRNKNTDKICNSQ
+36 GIRNKDTDKIRNSQ
-50 IQDFSKICELNIVDK
+50 IQNFAKICELNIVDK

-95 QEAGYTTVVYTQD
+95 QEAGYTAVVYTQD
-108 EQTKNTA
+108 EQTKNTS

-122 SPGTYFNNDQD
+122 SPGTFFNNDQD
-133 SCDGSY
+133 MCDGSN
-139 SRKKLTNNTMC
+139 SRNKLTNNTMC

-205 SIYEPTEVIIITNL
+205 SIYEPTEVIIISNL

-244 SNTNTKINEFT
+244 SANGNATNTNTNINEFT
-255 KKVSNCEKQVYQK
+255 KKARNCEKQIYQR
-268 EILDRFY
+268 EILERFY
-275 NIHDFGVFMQNFY
+275 NINDFGVFMQNFY
-288 DNSFATQSFCFLLDF
+288 DYSVATQSFCFLLDF

-308 PYLVHKIS
+308 PYLVHKIT
-316 EPSFENNSDRLLL
+316 EPTFENNSDRLLL

-336 LNIIDNDYHGAF
+336 LNIIDNDYYGAF

-359 TPMGKRKFS
+359 TPMGKRQFS

-373 PSKNIEFLRGEYD
+373 PSKNIEFLKKEYE
-386 ITEYLLSLENTSSR
+386 ITDYLLASENSDNSTNS
-400 ENTTNGSIRSKLSK
+400 NTLIRSKLAK

-428 KITPNSLYQLYKNI
+428 KITPKSIYQLYKNI
-442 QTTREIFDIVS
+442 ETTREIFDIIK

-460 YLNKHTAY
+460 YVNKMTQY
-468 KNVKM
+468 KNDDI
-473 ECVGSY
+473 ENIASY
-479 CSEIQEFLDF
+479 CSEIIQFFDF
-489 HLDIEVCNDL
+489 HIDIELCKDL
-499 DQYINFD
+499 EQFINFE
-506 TNFIKK
+506 TNFIKRN
-512 GIDSNLDNAIVVM
+512 IDSNLDNANIIM
-525 TESMNKLESIRVFL
+525 NESQSKLESIRIFL

-552 TNTTTTTTKTTEY
+552 TEY
-565 VKLHETEKNNY
+565 IKLHETEKNNY
-576 SLLATK
+576 SLLSTK

-589 EALKT
+589 EALKSRS
-594 VMNQPIMLQ
+594 NEPIMLDYNINDQ
-603 YSSDSSSSSSSSS
+603 C
-616 SSETHYKQFE
+616 KQFE
-626 FVIAIKDKKEITNV
+626 FVVIDKDTKDTNLI
-640 DFLTQST
+640 FLTQSAT
-647 ANNSIVNPVINE
+647 NNSVVNPKISE
-659 LCKNISTMKV
+659 LCKNISNMKI
-669 QFKEILNNAYTM
+669 QFKEILNNAYTSL
-681 FINKFVS
+681 IHKFVS
-688 IIENDETYPFKIEC
+688 TDEDNKTYPLKIDF
-702 LIHFITKIDVLYNKA
+702 LIHFITTIDVLFNKV
-717 FIVNKYGYCKPE
+717 FIAKKYGYCKPE

-739 SIKGIRHC
+739 SMKGLRHC

-756 LYVSNDV
+756 LYVSND
-763 IIGRDTSD
+763 ISIGIEDID
-771 GVDGVDGVD
+771 GIDGID

-794 FIRAVGIAVIMAQ
+794 FIRAIGIAIIMAQ

-814 SKFVYKPYHSIFTR
+814 SKFVFKPYHSIFTR

-849 RTILKLATKN
+849 RTILKLADKN

-884 QYLSNGKSS
+884 QYLSNIKSS
-893 FLFATHLHEIVNY
+893 FLFATHLHEITSY
-906 EEITNMPNVGLFHMS
+906 EEINSMNNVGLFHMS
-921 VIYDR
+921 VVYDR
-926 EKDRLVYDRKLK
+926 EKDILVYDRKLK
-938 PGPGTS
+938 KGPGTS

-981 QHSNYNSNILVSIC
+981 QQSNYNPNILVSIC

-1001 MATETHHL
+1001 MASETHHL
-1009 QHQMNAN
+1009 QHQINAN
-1016 SNGIII
+1016 KDGIII
-1022 NETDKSTKFHK
+1022 NTNDNVTMFHK
-1033 NHPANLL
+1033 NHPANLIS
-1040 TICESCHKGI
+1040 ICENCHKNI
-1050 HKEKKQH
+1050 HREKKQH

>member
-1 MTLIKDYFELTKKY
+1 MTLIKDYFDLTKKY

-36 GIRNKNTDKICNSQ
+36 GIRNKSTEQLRNSQ

-65 SICITEIKKDETIVM
+65 SICVTEIQKGETIVM

-95 QEAGYTTVVYTQD
+95 QEAGYTAVVYTQD
-108 EQTKNTA
+108 EQTKNTS

-122 SPGTYFNNDQD
+122 SPGTYFNNEQD
-133 SCDGSY
+133 PCFGGGYDVTN
-139 SRKKLTNNTMC
+139 SRNKLTNNTMC
-150 IWIETIES
+150 VWIESIES
-158 KLIEPKGKFVMVGIS
+158 KIVEPKGKFVMVGIS

-191 IHNPTTYDELEKFV
+191 IHNPTTYDELEKFI
-205 SIYEPTEVIIITNL
+205 SIYEPSEVIIISNL
-219 STYEIED
+219 STQEIED
-226 IISFSNIKSLLI
+226 IISFSNIKALLI
-238 HKISLV
+238 HKISLL
-244 SNTNTKINEFT
+244 STNTDEFT
-255 KKVSNCEKQVYQK
+255 KKARNCEKQVYQK
-268 EILDRFY
+268 EIVERFY
-275 NIHDFGVFMQNFY
+275 EITDFGVFMQNFY
-288 DNSFATQSFCFLLDF
+288 DNSIASQSFCFLLDF

-316 EPSFENNSDRLLL
+316 EPKFENNSERLLL

-348 SSVEKLLNLCL
+348 SSVEKLLNLCM
-359 TPMGKRKFS
+359 TPMGKRQFS

-373 PSKNIEFLRGEYD
+373 PSKNIDFLKREYN
-386 ITEYLLSLENTSSR
+386 ITDYMLNLENSKSQQN
-400 ENTTNGSIRSKLSK
+400 ENTNTNANIRSKLAK

-428 KITPNSLYQLYKNI
+428 KINPKSLYQLYKNI
-442 QTTREIFDIVS
+442 ETTREIFHLVS

-460 YLNKHTAY
+460 YLNKNNTY
-468 KNVKM
+468 KNTNI
-473 ECVGSY
+473 ENIRSY
-479 CSEIQEFLDF
+479 CSEIIGFFDF
-489 HLDIEVCNDL
+489 HLDIELCKDL
-499 DQYINFD
+499 EQYTNFD
-506 TNFIKK
+506 TNFINK
-512 GIDSNLDNAIVVM
+512 GIDSKLDNAII
-525 TESMNKLESIRVFL
+525 TITDSLNKLESIRVFL
-539 NNLLEKYEKKTKT
+539 NNLLEKYEKKSKS
-552 TNTTTTTTKTTEY
+552 TEY
-565 VKLHETEKNNY
+565 IKLHETEKNNY

-589 EALKT
+589 EALKS
-594 VMNQPIMLQ
+594 VANQTILLK
-603 YSSDSSSSSSSSS
+603 
-616 SSETHYKQFE
+616 YKYGCNEKEPLKEFE
-626 FVIAIKDKKEITNV
+626 FVIVDNKKTTNM
-640 DFLTQST
+640 DFLNQST
-647 ANNSIVNPVINE
+647 ANNSIVNPIINE
-659 LCKNISTMKV
+659 LCKNISTMKS
-669 QFKEILNNAYTM
+669 QLKEILNNAYSS
-681 FINKFVS
+681 FINNFVS
-688 IIENDETYPFKIEC
+688 HSEKGETFPFKIDF
-702 LIHFITKIDVLYNKA
+702 LIHFISTIDVLYNKV
-717 FIVNKYGYCKPE
+717 FIVKKYGYCKPE
-729 IDDTADKSFA
+729 IDETADKSFA
-739 SIKGIRHC
+739 NISGLRHC

-763 IIGRDTSD
+763 IIGKDDQD
-771 GVDGVDGVD
+771 GIDGID

-794 FIRAVGIAVIMAQ
+794 FIRAIGISIIMAQ

-849 RTILKLATKN
+849 RTILKLANKN

-884 QYLSNGKSS
+884 QYLSNIKSS

-906 EEITNMPNVGLFHMS
+906 DEINKMPNVGLFHMS
-921 VIYDR
+921 VVYDR
-926 EKDRLVYDRKLK
+926 EKDILVYDRKLK
-938 PGPGTS
+938 KGPGTS

-966 IRIKYHPNMGSALSL
+966 IRMKYHPNMGSALSL
-981 QHSNYNSNILVSIC
+981 QQSSYNSNILVSIC

-1001 MATETHHL
+1001 MASETHHL

-1016 SNGIII
+1016 KDGIIT
-1022 NETDKSTKFHK
+1022 NDNNTMFHK

-1040 TICESCHKGI
+1040 TICESCHKNI